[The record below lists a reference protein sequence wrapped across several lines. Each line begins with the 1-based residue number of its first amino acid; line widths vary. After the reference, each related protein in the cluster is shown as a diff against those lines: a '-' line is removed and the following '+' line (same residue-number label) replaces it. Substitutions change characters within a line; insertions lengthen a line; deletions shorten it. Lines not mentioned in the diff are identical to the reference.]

1 MAEIYNG
8 NVPGLNM
15 DLGDY
20 SFTEDLSRFFGFN
33 GDEVARSDWQ
43 RAEQSAN
50 NALARD
56 MYYLNQANAFNAE
69 QAVLN
74 RAFESQEAQ
83 TLRDFNSAEAQKQ
96 REFEE
101 RMSNTAYQRA
111 IADMKVAGIN
121 PIVGLGLANN
131 GASTPSGSSAS
142 SSSIPSGSS
151 ASSVSSRSSAANGR
165 SSNGSG
171 ILGTLLSLAAGL
183 LTKGKSGT
191 LTQTFNKHGE
201 LIGSKIYS
209 KTK

>member
-1 MAEIYNG
+1 MAEVYNG

-15 DLGDY
+15 EPG
-20 SFTEDLSRFFGFN
+20 SFDTRSAVARFFGMN
-33 GDEVARSDWQ
+33 TDSVVLEDWR

-83 TLRDFNSAEAQKQ
+83 ILRDFNSAEAQKQ

-151 ASSVSSRSSAANGR
+151 ASSVSSRSSAASGR
-165 SSNGSG
+165 SSVGSG
-171 ILGTLLSLAAGL
+171 SLGTLLSLAAGL
-183 LTKGKSGT
+183 LLKVKAV
-191 LTQTFNKHGE
+191 L
-201 LIGSKIYS
+201 
-209 KTK
+209 

>member
-1 MAEIYNG
+1 MAEVYNG

-15 DLGDY
+15 EPG
-20 SFTEDLSRFFGFN
+20 SFDTRSAFARFFGMN
-33 GDEVARSDWQ
+33 TDSVVREDWR

-69 QAVLN
+69 EAALN
-74 RAFESQEAQ
+74 RAFQSSEAE

-111 IADMKVAGIN
+111 VADMKIAGIN

-165 SSNGSG
+165 SSSGSG

-209 KTK
+209 KIK